1 MDSGTVNEGKT
12 IAIISYFHIIG
23 LIIAFIL
30 NQNKHNSF
38 ASFHLRQSIGI
49 ILLSFIINFI
59 SRYSNLSWIDNLLW
73 LGVFALWI
81 IALIGAI
88 QGEEKKIPI
97 LGDQFQEWFKSIG

>member
-1 MDSGTVNEGKT
+1 MDTGTVKEGKT

-23 LIIAFIL
+23 LIIAFIM

-59 SRYSNLSWIDNLLW
+59 GRFSNFGWIDNLLW

-81 IALIGAI
+81 IALIVPFKVKR
-88 QGEEKKIPI
+88 KKY
-97 LGDQFQEWFKSIG
+97 LF